1 MLSPKIT
8 HQSNPSGLIK
18 YWVGRIL
25 LTLMG
30 WKVEGELPAEKK
42 FLMIGSPHTSN
53 WDFPIGLATLYV
65 FRLRISWVGKD
76 TLFRWPFGG
85 FMRWLGGIG
94 VDRAHPAGVAEQ
106 LAKQL
111 AEAEHQVLLITP
123 SGTRG
128 KRAYWKSGFYRIA
141 QAAGVPIVCGSLD
154 FRTKTARVGL
164 TLRPTGNLHADMD
177 KIRAYYADTT
187 GKRPE
192 NSTPIRLREE
202 DETPLP
208 NDGNGD

>member
-1 MLSPKIT
+1 MQSPKLT

-30 WKVEGELPAEKK
+30 WKVEGALPADKK

-94 VDRAHPAGVAEQ
+94 VDRANPAGVADQ
-106 LAKQL
+106 LARQL
-111 AEAEHQVLLITP
+111 AEADKQVLLITP

-128 KRAYWKSGFYRIA
+128 KRDYWKSGFYRIA
-141 QAAGVPIVCGSLD
+141 LAADVPLVCGSLD

-164 TLRPTGNLHADMD
+164 SFRPTGDLKADMD
-177 KIRAYYADTT
+177 KIRNYYADTT
-187 GKRPE
+187 GLRPE

-202 DETPLP
+202 NEADLP
-208 NDGNGD
+208 SHDKRG